1 MIKFYIFCLLKP
13 FSNKGDADVGVDQK
27 HLKPGDAHV
36 ARLYTRL
43 FNVLTFCC

>member
-1 MIKFYIFCLLKP
+1 MIKFYMFCLLKP
-13 FSNKGDADVGVDQK
+13 FSNKGDAGVGVDQK
-27 HLKPGDAHV
+27 HLKSGDARV